1 MEKSISQE
9 ERIRR
14 AEEIYSRR
22 RYNNRYGESLYRSGE
37 TRNRYQPQETR
48 KIKGKMINKMIIQMI
63 VCVIIYTCIYM
74 LQYSNYLFSKDMV
87 DKTKE
92 VLSYDISIENLYN
105 KSNEFF
111 SELQK
116 KFNLVVNNEQNDNVN
131 EKVQNE
137 NTEEANIENT
147 NTNTENGEVN
157 NENSD
162 NVENSEISQDTN
174 NEANQNSEQLAVG
187 GADETQPEEEKS
199 QEEQDIDYVKQNVS
213 IIWPIKGVITSRFG
227 NRTPTEIVTAN
238 HKGLDI
244 AGNTGD
250 NIVSAMD
257 GTVVQYSEE
266 GDYGKHLRIQNG
278 EVLTLYAHCSELLVQ
293 EGSTVKQGDVIMA
306 VGSTG
311 NSTGPHLHFEVRK
324 FGIAVDPIPYLQG
337 DGLQDENNNTIANVI
352 GNTENVT

>member
-87 DKTKE
+87 EKTKE

-111 SELQK
+111 SNLQK
-116 KFNLVVNNEQNDNVN
+116 KFNWGVNNEQNDNVN
-131 EKVQNE
+131 VEAQDQ
-137 NTEEANIENT
+137 NTEETNIENS
-147 NTNTENGEVN
+147 NAESSEAN
-157 NENSD
+157 NENVD
-162 NVENSEISQDTN
+162 NSEISQNDASTEVTN
-174 NEANQNSEQLAVG
+174 NDTTQLAVG
-187 GADETQPEEEKS
+187 GADETQQEEEKS
-199 QEEQDIDYVKQNVS
+199 QEEQDIEYVKQNVS

-266 GDYGKHLRIQNG
+266 GDYGKHLRIQSG

-293 EGSTVKQGDVIMA
+293 EGSTVKQGDVIA
-306 VGSTG
+306 KVGATG
-311 NSTGPHLHFEVRK
+311 RATGPHLHFEIRRDDR
-324 FGIAVDPIPYLQG
+324 FINPELILGSL
-337 DGLQDENNNTIANVI
+337 
-352 GNTENVT
+352 

>member
-111 SELQK
+111 LNLQK
-116 KFNLVVNNEQNDNVN
+116 KFNWGVNNEQNDNVN
-131 EKVQNE
+131 EEAQDK
-137 NTEEANIENT
+137 NTEETNIENSNAESSE
-147 NTNTENGEVN
+147 NTSEAN
-157 NENSD
+157 NENVD
-162 NVENSEISQDTN
+162 NSEISQNDASIEVTN
-174 NEANQNSEQLAVG
+174 NDTTQLAVG
-187 GADETQPEEEKS
+187 VADETQQEEEKS
-199 QEEQDIDYVKQNVS
+199 QEEQDIEYVKQNVS

-244 AGNTGD
+244 AGNMGD

-266 GDYGKHLRIQNG
+266 GDYGKHLRIQSG

-293 EGSTVKQGDVIMA
+293 EGSTVKQGDVIA
-306 VGSTG
+306 KVGATG
-311 NSTGPHLHFEVRK
+311 RATGPHLHFEIRRDDR
-324 FGIAVDPIPYLQG
+324 FINPELILGSL
-337 DGLQDENNNTIANVI
+337 
-352 GNTENVT
+352 

>member
-14 AEEIYSRR
+14 AEEIYTRR

-48 KIKGKMINKMIIQMI
+48 KIKDKMINKMIIQMI

-74 LQYSNYLFSKDMV
+74 LQYSNYLFSKDMM
-87 DKTKE
+87 DKTKA

-111 SELQK
+111 LNLQK
-116 KFNLVVNNEQNDNVN
+116 KFNWGVNNEQNDNVN
-131 EKVQNE
+131 EEAQDQ
-137 NTEEANIENT
+137 NTEETNIENSNAESSE
-147 NTNTENGEVN
+147 NTSEAN
-157 NENSD
+157 NENVD
-162 NVENSEISQDTN
+162 NSEILQNDASTEVTN
-174 NEANQNSEQLAVG
+174 NDTTQLAVG
-187 GADETQPEEEKS
+187 GADETQQEEEKS
-199 QEEQDIDYVKQNVS
+199 QEEQDIEYVKQNVS

-244 AGNTGD
+244 AGNMGD
-250 NIVSAMD
+250 NIVSAME

-293 EGSTVKQGDVIMA
+293 EGNTVKQGDVIA
-306 VGSTG
+306 KVGATG
-311 NSTGPHLHFEVRK
+311 RATGPHLHFEIRRDDR
-324 FGIAVDPIPYLQG
+324 FINPELILGSL
-337 DGLQDENNNTIANVI
+337 
-352 GNTENVT
+352 

>member
-111 SELQK
+111 LNLQK
-116 KFNLVVNNEQNDNVN
+116 KINWGVNNEQNDNVN
-131 EKVQNE
+131 EEAQDQ
-137 NTEEANIENT
+137 NTEETNIENS
-147 NTNTENGEVN
+147 NAESSEAN
-157 NENSD
+157 NENVD
-162 NVENSEISQDTN
+162 NSEISQNDASTEVTN
-174 NEANQNSEQLAVG
+174 NDTTQLAVG
-187 GADETQPEEEKS
+187 GADETQQEEEKS
-199 QEEQDIDYVKQNVS
+199 QEEQDIEYVKQNVS

-244 AGNTGD
+244 AGNMGD
-250 NIVSAMD
+250 DIVSAMD

-266 GDYGKHLRIQNG
+266 GDYGKHLRIQSG

-293 EGSTVKQGDVIMA
+293 EGSTVKQGDVIA
-306 VGSTG
+306 KVGATG
-311 NSTGPHLHFEVRK
+311 RATGPHLHFEIRRDDR
-324 FGIAVDPIPYLQG
+324 FINPELILGSL
-337 DGLQDENNNTIANVI
+337 
-352 GNTENVT
+352 

>member
-87 DKTKE
+87 EKTKE

-111 SELQK
+111 LNLQK
-116 KFNLVVNNEQNDNVN
+116 KFNWGVNNEQNDNVN
-131 EKVQNE
+131 EEAQDQ
-137 NTEEANIENT
+137 NTEETNIENSNAESSK
-147 NTNTENGEVN
+147 NTSEAN
-157 NENSD
+157 NENVD
-162 NVENSEISQDTN
+162 NSEISQNDASTEVTN
-174 NEANQNSEQLAVG
+174 NDTTQLAVG
-187 GADETQPEEEKS
+187 GADETQQEEAKS
-199 QEEQDIDYVKQNVS
+199 QEEQDIEYVKQNVS

-244 AGNTGD
+244 AGNMGD

-266 GDYGKHLRIQNG
+266 GDYGKHLRIQSG

-293 EGSTVKQGDVIMA
+293 EGSTVKQGDVIA
-306 VGSTG
+306 KVGATG
-311 NSTGPHLHFEVRK
+311 RATGPHLHFEIRRDDR
-324 FGIAVDPIPYLQG
+324 FINPELILGSL
-337 DGLQDENNNTIANVI
+337 
-352 GNTENVT
+352 

>member
-111 SELQK
+111 LNLQK
-116 KFNLVVNNEQNDNVN
+116 KFNWGVNNEQNDNVN
-131 EKVQNE
+131 EEAQDQ
-137 NTEEANIENT
+137 NTEETNSENSNAESSENT
-147 NTNTENGEVN
+147 SEAN
-157 NENSD
+157 NENVD
-162 NVENSEISQDTN
+162 NSEISQNGASTEVTN
-174 NEANQNSEQLAVG
+174 NDTTQLAVG
-187 GADETQPEEEKS
+187 GADETQQEEEKS
-199 QEEQDIDYVKQNVS
+199 QEEQDIEYVKQNVS

-244 AGNTGD
+244 AGNMGD

-266 GDYGKHLRIQNG
+266 GDYGKHLRIQSG

-293 EGSTVKQGDVIMA
+293 EGSTVKQGDVIA
-306 VGSTG
+306 KVGATG
-311 NSTGPHLHFEVRK
+311 RATGPHLHFEIRRDDR
-324 FGIAVDPIPYLQG
+324 FINPELILGSL
-337 DGLQDENNNTIANVI
+337 
-352 GNTENVT
+352 

>member
-14 AEEIYSRR
+14 AEKIYSRR

-111 SELQK
+111 LNLQK
-116 KFNLVVNNEQNDNVN
+116 KINWGVNNEQNDNVN
-131 EKVQNE
+131 EEAQDQ
-137 NTEEANIENT
+137 NTEETNIENS
-147 NTNTENGEVN
+147 NAESSEAN
-157 NENSD
+157 NENVD
-162 NVENSEISQDTN
+162 NSEISQNDASTEVTN
-174 NEANQNSEQLAVG
+174 NDTTQLAVG
-187 GADETQPEEEKS
+187 GADETQQEEEKS
-199 QEEQDIDYVKQNVS
+199 QEEQDIEYVKQNVS

-227 NRTPTEIVTAN
+227 NRNPTEIVTAN

-244 AGNTGD
+244 AGNMGD

-266 GDYGKHLRIQNG
+266 GDYGKHLRIQSG

-293 EGSTVKQGDVIMA
+293 EGSTVKQGDVIA
-306 VGSTG
+306 KVGATG
-311 NSTGPHLHFEVRK
+311 RATGPHLHFEIRRDDR
-324 FGIAVDPIPYLQG
+324 FINPELILGSL
-337 DGLQDENNNTIANVI
+337 
-352 GNTENVT
+352 

>member
-87 DKTKE
+87 EKTKE

-111 SELQK
+111 LNLQK
-116 KFNLVVNNEQNDNVN
+116 KFNWGVNNEQNDNVN
-131 EKVQNE
+131 VEAQDQ
-137 NTEEANIENT
+137 NTEETNIENSNAESSE
-147 NTNTENGEVN
+147 NTSENTSEAN
-157 NENSD
+157 NENVD
-162 NVENSEISQDTN
+162 NSEISQNDASTEVTN
-174 NEANQNSEQLAVG
+174 NDTTQLAVG
-187 GADETQPEEEKS
+187 GADETQQPEEEKS
-199 QEEQDIDYVKQNVS
+199 QEEQDVDYVKQNVS

-244 AGNTGD
+244 AGNMGD

-266 GDYGKHLRIQNG
+266 GDYGKHLRIQSG

-293 EGSTVKQGDVIMA
+293 EGSTVKQGDVIA
-306 VGSTG
+306 KVGATG
-311 NSTGPHLHFEVRK
+311 RATGPHLHFEIRRDDR
-324 FGIAVDPIPYLQG
+324 FINPELILGSL
-337 DGLQDENNNTIANVI
+337 
-352 GNTENVT
+352 

>member
-63 VCVIIYTCIYM
+63 VCVVIYTCIYM

-105 KSNEFF
+105 KSNEIFLN
-111 SELQK
+111 LQK
-116 KFNLVVNNEQNDNVN
+116 KFNWGVNNEQNDNVN
-131 EKVQNE
+131 EEAQDQ
-137 NTEEANIENT
+137 NTEETNIENSNAESSE
-147 NTNTENGEVN
+147 NTSEAN
-157 NENSD
+157 NENVD
-162 NVENSEISQDTN
+162 NSEISQNDASTEVTN
-174 NEANQNSEQLAVG
+174 NDTTQLAVG
-187 GADETQPEEEKS
+187 GAGETQQEEEKS
-199 QEEQDIDYVKQNVS
+199 QEEQDIEYVKQNVN

-244 AGNTGD
+244 AGNMGD

-266 GDYGKHLRIQNG
+266 GDYGKHLRIQSG

-293 EGSTVKQGDVIMA
+293 EGSTVKQGDVIA
-306 VGSTG
+306 KVGATG
-311 NSTGPHLHFEVRK
+311 RATGPHLHFEIRRDDR
-324 FGIAVDPIPYLQG
+324 FINPELILGSL
-337 DGLQDENNNTIANVI
+337 
-352 GNTENVT
+352 

>member
-87 DKTKE
+87 EKTKE

-111 SELQK
+111 SNLQK
-116 KFNLVVNNEQNDNVN
+116 KFNWGVNNEQNDNVN
-131 EKVQNE
+131 EEAQDQ
-137 NTEEANIENT
+137 NTEETNIENSNAESSE
-147 NTNTENGEVN
+147 NTSEAN
-157 NENSD
+157 NENVD
-162 NVENSEISQDTN
+162 NSEISQNDASTEVTN
-174 NEANQNSEQLAVG
+174 NDTTQLAVG
-187 GADETQPEEEKS
+187 GADETQQPEEEKS
-199 QEEQDIDYVKQNVS
+199 QEEQDVDYVKQNVS

-244 AGNTGD
+244 AGNMGD
-250 NIVSAMD
+250 NIVSAME

-293 EGSTVKQGDVIMA
+293 EGSTVKQGDVIA
-306 VGSTG
+306 KVGATG
-311 NSTGPHLHFEVRK
+311 RATGPHLHFEIRRDDR
-324 FGIAVDPIPYLQG
+324 FINPELILGSL
-337 DGLQDENNNTIANVI
+337 
-352 GNTENVT
+352 

>member
-111 SELQK
+111 LNLQK
-116 KFNLVVNNEQNDNVN
+116 KFNWGVNNEQNDNVN
-131 EKVQNE
+131 EEAQDQ
-137 NTEEANIENT
+137 NTEETNIENSNAESSE
-147 NTNTENGEVN
+147 NTSEAN
-157 NENSD
+157 NENVD
-162 NVENSEISQDTN
+162 NSEISQNDASTEVTN
-174 NEANQNSEQLAVG
+174 NDTTQLAVG
-187 GADETQPEEEKS
+187 GADETQQEEEKS
-199 QEEQDIDYVKQNVS
+199 QEEQDIEYVKQNVS

-244 AGNTGD
+244 AGNIGD
-250 NIVSAMD
+250 NIVSAME

-293 EGSTVKQGDVIMA
+293 EGSTVKQGDVIA
-306 VGSTG
+306 KVGATG
-311 NSTGPHLHFEVRK
+311 RATGPHLHFEIRRDDR
-324 FGIAVDPIPYLQG
+324 FINPELILGSL
-337 DGLQDENNNTIANVI
+337 
-352 GNTENVT
+352 

>member
-48 KIKGKMINKMIIQMI
+48 KIKGKIINKMIIQMI

-111 SELQK
+111 LNLQK
-116 KFNLVVNNEQNDNVN
+116 KFNWGVNNEQNDNVN
-131 EKVQNE
+131 EEAQDL
-137 NTEEANIENT
+137 NTEETNIENSNAESSE
-147 NTNTENGEVN
+147 NTSEAN
-157 NENSD
+157 NENVD
-162 NVENSEISQDTN
+162 NSEISQNDASTEVTN
-174 NEANQNSEQLAVG
+174 NDTTQLAVG
-187 GADETQPEEEKS
+187 GADETQQEEEKS
-199 QEEQDIDYVKQNVS
+199 QEEQDIEYVKQNVS

-244 AGNTGD
+244 AGNMGD

-266 GDYGKHLRIQNG
+266 GDYGKHLRIQSG

-293 EGSTVKQGDVIMA
+293 EGSTVKQGDVIA
-306 VGSTG
+306 KVGATG
-311 NSTGPHLHFEVRK
+311 RATGPHLHFEIRRDDR
-324 FGIAVDPIPYLQG
+324 FINPELILGSL
-337 DGLQDENNNTIANVI
+337 
-352 GNTENVT
+352 

>member
-187 GADETQPEEEKS
+187 GADEAQPEEEKS

-278 EVLTLYAHCSELLVQ
+278 GVLTLYAHCSELLVQ
-293 EGSTVKQGDVIMA
+293 EGSTVKQGDVIA
-306 VGSTG
+306 KVGATG
-311 NSTGPHLHFEVRK
+311 RATGPHLHFEIRRDDR
-324 FGIAVDPIPYLQG
+324 FINPELILGSL
-337 DGLQDENNNTIANVI
+337 
-352 GNTENVT
+352 

>member
-14 AEEIYSRR
+14 AEKIYSRR

-111 SELQK
+111 LNLQK
-116 KFNLVVNNEQNDNVN
+116 KINWGVNNEQNDNVN
-131 EKVQNE
+131 EEAQDQ
-137 NTEEANIENT
+137 NTEETNIENS
-147 NTNTENGEVN
+147 NAESSEAN
-157 NENSD
+157 NENVD
-162 NVENSEISQDTN
+162 NSEISQNDASTEVTN
-174 NEANQNSEQLAVG
+174 NDTTQLAVG
-187 GADETQPEEEKS
+187 GADETQQEEEKS
-199 QEEQDIDYVKQNVS
+199 QEEQDIEYVKQNVS
-213 IIWPIKGVITSRFG
+213 IIWQIKGVITSRFG

-244 AGNTGD
+244 AGNMGD

-266 GDYGKHLRIQNG
+266 GDYGKHLRIQSG

-293 EGSTVKQGDVIMA
+293 EGSTVKQGDVIA
-306 VGSTG
+306 KVGATG
-311 NSTGPHLHFEVRK
+311 RATGPHLHFEIRRDDR
-324 FGIAVDPIPYLQG
+324 FINPELILGSL
-337 DGLQDENNNTIANVI
+337 
-352 GNTENVT
+352 

>member
-87 DKTKE
+87 EKTKE

-111 SELQK
+111 SNLQK
-116 KFNLVVNNEQNDNVN
+116 KFNWGMNNEQNDNVN
-131 EKVQNE
+131 VEAQDQ
-137 NTEEANIENT
+137 NTEETNIENSNAESSE
-147 NTNTENGEVN
+147 NTSEAN
-157 NENSD
+157 NENVD
-162 NVENSEISQDTN
+162 NSEISQNDASTEVTN
-174 NEANQNSEQLAVG
+174 NDTTQLAVG
-187 GADETQPEEEKS
+187 GADETQQEEEKS
-199 QEEQDIDYVKQNVS
+199 QEEQDIEYVKQNVS

-244 AGNTGD
+244 AGNMGD

-266 GDYGKHLRIQNG
+266 GDYGKHLRIQSG

-293 EGSTVKQGDVIMA
+293 EGSTVKQGDVIA
-306 VGSTG
+306 KVGATG
-311 NSTGPHLHFEVRK
+311 RATGPHLHFEIRRDDR
-324 FGIAVDPIPYLQG
+324 FINPELILGSL
-337 DGLQDENNNTIANVI
+337 
-352 GNTENVT
+352 

>member
-14 AEEIYSRR
+14 AEKIYSRR
-22 RYNNRYGESLYRSGE
+22 RYNNRNGESLYRSGE

-48 KIKGKMINKMIIQMI
+48 KIKGKMIDKMIIQMI
-63 VCVIIYTCIYM
+63 ICVIIYTCIYM

-111 SELQK
+111 SNLQK
-116 KFNLVVNNEQNDNVN
+116 KFNWGVNNEKNDNVN
-131 EKVQNE
+131 EEVQKE
-137 NTEEANIENT
+137 NTEEANTENT
-147 NTNTENGEVN
+147 NTNTENGEAN
-157 NENSD
+157 NENSK
-162 NVENSEISQDTN
+162 NVENSEISQDTDN
-174 NEANQNSEQLAVG
+174 DTNQNSEQLAVG
-187 GADETQPEEEKS
+187 GADETQQPEEEKS
-199 QEEQDIDYVKQNVS
+199 QEEQDVDYVKQNVS

-244 AGNTGD
+244 AGNMGD
-250 NIVSAMD
+250 NIVSAME

-293 EGSTVKQGDVIMA
+293 EGSTVKQGDVIA
-306 VGSTG
+306 KVGATG
-311 NSTGPHLHFEVRK
+311 RATGPHLHFEIRRDDR
-324 FGIAVDPIPYLQG
+324 FINPELILGSL
-337 DGLQDENNNTIANVI
+337 
-352 GNTENVT
+352 

>member
-22 RYNNRYGESLYRSGE
+22 RYNNRYGEILYRSGE

-111 SELQK
+111 LNLQK
-116 KFNLVVNNEQNDNVN
+116 KFNWGVNNEQNDNVN
-131 EKVQNE
+131 EEAKDQ
-137 NTEEANIENT
+137 NTEETNIENSNAESSE
-147 NTNTENGEVN
+147 NTSEAN
-157 NENSD
+157 NENVD
-162 NVENSEISQDTN
+162 NSEISQNDASTEVTN
-174 NEANQNSEQLAVG
+174 NDTTQLAVG
-187 GADETQPEEEKS
+187 GADETQQEEEKS
-199 QEEQDIDYVKQNVS
+199 QEEQDIEYVKQNVS

-244 AGNTGD
+244 AGNMGD

-266 GDYGKHLRIQNG
+266 GDYGKHLRIQSG

-293 EGSTVKQGDVIMA
+293 EGSTVKQGDVIA
-306 VGSTG
+306 KVGATG
-311 NSTGPHLHFEVRK
+311 RATGPHLHFEIRRDDR
-324 FGIAVDPIPYLQG
+324 FINPELILGSL
-337 DGLQDENNNTIANVI
+337 
-352 GNTENVT
+352 

>member
-105 KSNEFF
+105 KPNEFF
-111 SELQK
+111 LNLQK
-116 KFNLVVNNEQNDNVN
+116 KFNWGVNNEQNDNVN
-131 EKVQNE
+131 EEAQDQ
-137 NTEEANIENT
+137 NTEETNIENSNAESSE
-147 NTNTENGEVN
+147 NTSEAN
-157 NENSD
+157 NENVD
-162 NVENSEISQDTN
+162 NSEISQNDASTEVTN
-174 NEANQNSEQLAVG
+174 NDTTQLAVG
-187 GADETQPEEEKS
+187 GADETQQEEEKS
-199 QEEQDIDYVKQNVS
+199 QEEQDIEYVKQNVN

-244 AGNTGD
+244 AGNMGD

-257 GTVVQYSEE
+257 GTVVQYSKE
-266 GDYGKHLRIQNG
+266 GDYGKHLRIQSG

-293 EGSTVKQGDVIMA
+293 EGSTVKQGDVIA
-306 VGSTG
+306 KVGATG
-311 NSTGPHLHFEVRK
+311 RATGPHLHFEIRRDDR
-324 FGIAVDPIPYLQG
+324 FINPELILGSL
-337 DGLQDENNNTIANVI
+337 
-352 GNTENVT
+352 